1 MDRQSE
7 PTDALAK
14 DRRGAIKLALASA
27 VAAGAVI
34 SSAARAQATSGSYKP
49 IFTTH
54 RYPEKQVDLGE
65 ISMNYA
71 VAGNADK
78 PALLL
83 IPQQTESWWGYEAAF
98 DLLKDDFQC
107 FAVDL
112 RGQGRSSWTPGRYTL
127 DIIGGDLVRFIDLV
141 VKRPVIVCGNSSGG
155 VLAAWLAAWAKPGQI
170 RGALVEDA
178 PLWAI
183 EAAPL
188 IGHSTGQS
196 IGPLFLLRSGF
207 LGDQWKI
214 GDWAGWQRALPTL
227 PVLGRVYPRSAEPPQ
242 NMREYDPEWGRAC
255 AEGTFAANAPAQS
268 FLSQAKVPMLLTHH
282 ARMLDPETGIYVGAL
297 SDFQAQK
304 AGQLVRAAGQP
315 FTYKSFPKAAHAM
328 HAADA
333 ATYVKTL
340 GAWAAGLG

>member
-7 PTDALAK
+7 PTEALAK
-14 DRRGAIKLALASA
+14 GRRGAIKLALA
-27 VAAGAVI
+27 GAVGAVMA
-34 SSAARAQATSGSYKP
+34 STARAQGSSGYKP
-49 IFTTH
+49 TFTAH

-65 ISMNYA
+65 ITMNYA
-71 VAGNADK
+71 VAGDAGM

-83 IPQQTESWWGYEAAF
+83 LPQQTESWWGYEAAL

-127 DIIGGDLVRFIDLV
+127 DIIGNDLVRFIDLV
-141 VKRPVIVCGNSSGG
+141 VQRPVIVCGNSSGG

-170 RGALVEDA
+170 RGALAEDA

-183 EAAPL
+183 EGAPL

-196 IGPLFLLRSGF
+196 IGPLFLLRSAF

-227 PVLGRVYPRSAEPPQ
+227 PWGRIYPRSAEPPQ

-282 ARMLDPETGIYVGAL
+282 ARMTDPETGIFLGAL

-304 AGQLVRAAGQP
+304 AGELVRAAGQA

-328 HAADA
+328 HAVDA
-333 ATYVKTL
+333 ANYVKTL
-340 GAWAAGLG
+340 REWAAGLG